1 MVSRPSARIS
11 RNHSATDPHIRTLL
25 RLYLWHW
32 LKNGFLQFEE
42 NVNREGRREGEKLG
56 EGKEPVEE
64 LGMYLD
70 WTLNG
75 RLSQNQ
81 PQRAVASS
89 LCVLV

>member
-11 RNHSATDPHIRTLL
+11 RNHSAADRRIRTLL
-25 RLYLWHW
+25 RLYLWHR

-42 NVNREGRREGEKLG
+42 NVNREGEKLG

-75 RLSQNQ
+75 RLSQNR

-89 LCVLV
+89 LCLLV